1 MDQQFGNETKQ
12 KVLVKTHGKA
22 EVGPVVTELK
32 TLESITLEVHLT
44 IEVLLVEDL
53 HGNLALASV
62 GSTVMLAV
70 ELEVV
75 FHGTTG
81 VPGLFILAGR
91 DGRSHCPES
100 HQNGYSGKNGEE
112 DGGVE
117 TPAHLAGSIP
127 RDQYEQG
134 KEQDVGEAIAAWGVC
149 RDGSIFDSRI
159 L

>member
-1 MDQQFGNETKQ
+1 MDQQFRNETKQ
-12 KVLVKTHGKA
+12 EVLVKTHGEA
-22 EVGPVVTELK
+22 EVGPVMTELK
-32 TLESITLEVHLT
+32 TLESITLEVHLA
-44 IEVLLVEDL
+44 IKVLLVENL
-53 HGNLALASV
+53 HGNFALASV

-75 FHGTTG
+75 LHRTTG
-81 VPGLFILAGR
+81 VPGLFILAGG
-91 DGRSHCPES
+91 DGRSHGPEG
-100 HQNGYSGKNGEE
+100 HQNGDSGKDGEE

-127 RDQYEQG
+127 RDQHEQG
-134 KEQDVGEAIAAWGVC
+134 KEQNVGEAIAAGGVC